1 MVTIRDGVDAG
12 KSGIADTFGFYAVPD
27 LQPASVTIS
36 VSADG
41 FMGTSRSVEVTS
53 NTTSNFELPPVPQVM
68 THTVDGGIAAGDGTC
83 SDGVSHKACRIVMIP
98 IHNPGP
104 IDATLTWTPNRAA
117 NLDLTLF
124 QTNNAVPIARSN
136 NAGGTP
142 ERVQASLTAAATYEL
157 RITFADGS
165 GDTAYTLTVTHMN

>member
-1 MVTIRDGVDAG
+1 MTIRDGVDG
-12 KSGIADTFGFYAVPD
+12 GRSGVADALGFYAITD

-41 FMGTSRSVEVTS
+41 FIGTSQSLEVMS

-68 THTVDGGIAAGDGTC
+68 THTLVGDIAAGDGTC
-83 SDGVSHKACRIVMIP
+83 SDGVSNKACRIVMIP
-98 IHNPGP
+98 IHHPGP

-124 QTNNAVPIARSN
+124 QTNNPVPIARSN
-136 NAGGTP
+136 DAGATP
-142 ERVQASLTAAATYEL
+142 ERVKANLTAASTYEL

-165 GDTAYTLTVTHMN
+165 GDTTYTLIVTHLN